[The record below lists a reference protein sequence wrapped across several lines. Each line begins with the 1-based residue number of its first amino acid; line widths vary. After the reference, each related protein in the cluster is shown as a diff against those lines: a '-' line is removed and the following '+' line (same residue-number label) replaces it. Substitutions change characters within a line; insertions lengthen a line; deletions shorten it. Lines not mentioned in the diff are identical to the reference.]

1 MLIGLD
7 TSNNPVMTPG
17 KLPLK
22 VLCLM
27 QHLLQNVPFH
37 LLVQPADNPV
47 EQESI
52 DDQPDAYR
60 NEENKTESE
69 NPNGGPSQKVEDE
82 DCHGRSK
89 FADVEAVC
97 A

>member
-7 TSNNPVMTPG
+7 GPHDPGMTPG

-22 VLCLM
+22 ELCLM
-27 QHLLQNVPFH
+27 QHLLQNVPFN

-60 NEENKTESE
+60 NEENKTEAE
-69 NPNGGPSQKVEDE
+69 NPDGGLSQKSWMRIV
-82 DCHGRSK
+82 
-89 FADVEAVC
+89 AAVPNLRT
-97 A
+97 